1 MKKITETAKELG
13 ITFCQ
18 DCAQYSWEH
27 CDKFGDHV
35 DPGDL
40 SCPHFLAAT
49 QFAKLKRD
57 IENAAAA
64 NGFVARYEDEC
75 DEAVSVTFIK
85 KGEEPK
91 KESDVDKFVK
101 GCEGCT
107 EDWCTCCGGNKNK

>member
-40 SCPHFLAAT
+40 SCPYFIPIT

-57 IENAAAA
+57 IQIAAAA
-64 NGFVARYEDEC
+64 NGFIVKYEDEC
-75 DEAVSVTFIK
+75 DEALTIT
-85 KGEEPK
+85 
-91 KESDVDKFVK
+91 FVK
-101 GCEGCT
+101 E
-107 EDWCTCCGGNKNK
+107 KK